1 MGSYEEWV
9 VDREVEAAWLQF
21 KVRLADHLSSM
32 GEGEAFALCVRGA
45 DDTIAVGLHIR
56 PVGRSGFAAEW
67 DWADEMDRRGARH
80 ERPTRFSSQQLDSY
94 VRRIHD
100 VLRAE
105 GVQHPVFIEVHES
118 DLVLVDPPKEV
129 VSRPSKPE
137 TPDSIVPSSP
147 EDLKMWVDRVLAER
161 LGREPKENKDGS
173 VSLFRN
179 GSFVTIRLS
188 SSRPIIEVWSTVAR
202 DVDVRKARK
211 HVAQMNARFHFFA
224 FALVGNKIFVAS
236 TVNARPFC
244 PEHLNRAIDATFG
257 YLDSDAPQLEAKLAR
272 RETKAEKTPSEAPS
286 NAIDG
291 DLLLVFGA
299 SGDRGAM
306 VQMARGLTH
315 DSRDRLGQW
324 RNAARDAADGAR
336 AKAALGGAEVVQNA
350 LIDQVIAWRSVADA
364 LEGAVAEILA
374 EKEGSR

>member
-1 MGSYEEWV
+1 
-9 VDREVEAAWLQF
+9 
-21 KVRLADHLSSM
+21 
-32 GEGEAFALCVRGA
+32 
-45 DDTIAVGLHIR
+45 
-56 PVGRSGFAAEW
+56 
-67 DWADEMDRRGARH
+67 
-80 ERPTRFSSQQLDSY
+80 
-94 VRRIHD
+94 
-100 VLRAE
+100 
-105 GVQHPVFIEVHES
+105 
-118 DLVLVDPPKEV
+118 
-129 VSRPSKPE
+129 
-137 TPDSIVPSSP
+137 
-147 EDLKMWVDRVLAER
+147 
-161 LGREPKENKDGS
+161 
-173 VSLFRN
+173 
-179 GSFVTIRLS
+179 
-188 SSRPIIEVWSTVAR
+188 VAR

-236 TVNARPFC
+236 TVNARSFC

-257 YLDSDAPQLEAKLAR
+257 YLDSDAPELEAKLAR
-272 RETKAEKTPSEAPS
+272 REPKAEKTPSEAPS
-286 NAIDG
+286 NANANAIDG

-324 RNAARDAADGAR
+324 RNAARDAADEAR
-336 AKAALGGAEVVQNA
+336 AKVALGGAEVVQNA